1 MTIFWSAFGSPLHPP
16 TPPECCTRKGAH
28 FHPFKN
34 SLCLGLQWG
43 RRGREGG
50 KRTLYHWKGL
60 NTCDLWLWCWE
71 MAYYEAKW
79 LGFNEPW
86 QDSWPW
92 RIWIASRS
100 FHNVLNELVFFLLFS
115 RANIAKGTRAKSRR
129 CLFRTKTRP
138 KRCQPKSKSE
148 INVEGKTVSVIES
161 RTWG

>member
-1 MTIFWSAFGSPLHPP
+1 
-16 TPPECCTRKGAH
+16 
-28 FHPFKN
+28 
-34 SLCLGLQWG
+34 
-43 RRGREGG
+43 
-50 KRTLYHWKGL
+50 
-60 NTCDLWLWCWE
+60 

-86 QDSWPW
+86 QESWPW

-161 RTWG
+161 RT